1 MTDSTVTAKQSL
13 KPDHMTMEEW
23 VESRIAR
30 FEGRKYDWNALKF
43 QADFDPKYRR
53 AQMRYIGT
61 GATASPVIPT
71 PFRPS
76 TSPFPP
82 WCCRPNVK
90 ARCTC
95 MMT

>member
-43 QADFDPKYRR
+43 GPISIEISPRADALHRHRR
-53 AQMRYIGT
+53 HRRRQ
-61 GATASPVIPT
+61 
-71 PFRPS
+71 
-76 TSPFPP
+76 
-82 WCCRPNVK
+82 
-90 ARCTC
+90 
-95 MMT
+95 